1 VIRHG
6 VTAYVHHG
14 CRCPVCTAANT
25 ARHRP
30 ARARRWA
37 SRELID
43 GRLVATQAE
52 THGTWSTY
60 ANWGC
65 RCKPCDDAAVIENR
79 RQREKRSQ
87 MRTFTTETKRLC
99 VCGKNA
105 FTEEEAEY
113 VLVSAEQA
121 RAAGNPE
128 RMEVHK
134 YECRHAPNVW
144 HTSSTPRLFEGVHEV
159 TKKGVSGLDPAELAK
174 IADELGCTV
183 EENGKQYKIYPP
195 DKSHSPV
202 FVSTRFN
209 NGTGRSNALAQLRRA
224 GVDVIAFLEDQRTK
238 SKESTVND
246 TNGAPVGPPP
256 LTHRPAPVGPV
267 VQDPPRPQPVTG
279 RPTPTKISSPPPGIT
294 QLKEQLDDLQ
304 SQVHD
309 LLAMLVNAEKAQQST
324 DEKVDAVATTVN
336 HVGKR
341 LLDVEA
347 RTAKLE
353 TADQTR
359 VGAITRLQTQRS
371 QSDARIRTLE
381 HQLRDLPGDT
391 PRVDPNAALD
401 AGILAVMDATPMKL
415 NSPVIA
421 AALPEEL
428 EATSN
433 QVGKRLQVL
442 AAAGEVTVIDRP
454 GVAKFYQRVKPN
466 KKESTNV

>member
-6 VTAYVHHG
+6 VTAYVHHR

-30 ARARRWA
+30 ARARRRA
-37 SRELID
+37 TRELID

-309 LLAMLVNAEKAQQST
+309 LLAMLVNAERAQQST
-324 DEKVDAVATTVN
+324 DEKVGALTAEVEKALV
-336 HVGKR
+336 
-341 LLDVEA
+341 DVES

>member
-309 LLAMLVNAEKAQQST
+309 LLAMLVNAERAQQST
-324 DEKVDAVATTVN
+324 DEKVGALTAEVEKALV
-336 HVGKR
+336 
-341 LLDVEA
+341 DVES

-401 AGILAVMDATPMKL
+401 AAILAVMDATPMKL

-442 AAAGEVTVIDRP
+442 VAAGEVTVIDRP

>member
-1 VIRHG
+1 
-6 VTAYVHHG
+6 
-14 CRCPVCTAANT
+14 
-25 ARHRP
+25 
-30 ARARRWA
+30 
-37 SRELID
+37 
-43 GRLVATQAE
+43 
-52 THGTWSTY
+52 
-60 ANWGC
+60 
-65 RCKPCDDAAVIENR
+65 
-79 RQREKRSQ
+79 
-87 MRTFTTETKRLC
+87 
-99 VCGKNA
+99 
-105 FTEEEAEY
+105 
-113 VLVSAEQA
+113 
-121 RAAGNPE
+121 
-128 RMEVHK
+128 
-134 YECRHAPNVW
+134 
-144 HTSSTPRLFEGVHEV
+144 V

-309 LLAMLVNAEKAQQST
+309 LLAMLVNAERAQQST
-324 DEKVDAVATTVN
+324 DEKVGALTAEVEKALV
-336 HVGKR
+336 
-341 LLDVEA
+341 DVES

>member
-309 LLAMLVNAEKAQQST
+309 LLAMLVNAERAQQST
-324 DEKVDAVATTVN
+324 DEKVGALTAEVEKALV
-336 HVGKR
+336 
-341 LLDVEA
+341 DVES

>member
-246 TNGAPVGPPP
+246 TIGAPVGPPP

-309 LLAMLVNAEKAQQST
+309 LLAMLVNAERAQQST
-324 DEKVDAVATTVN
+324 DEKVGALTAEVEKALV
-336 HVGKR
+336 
-341 LLDVEA
+341 DVES